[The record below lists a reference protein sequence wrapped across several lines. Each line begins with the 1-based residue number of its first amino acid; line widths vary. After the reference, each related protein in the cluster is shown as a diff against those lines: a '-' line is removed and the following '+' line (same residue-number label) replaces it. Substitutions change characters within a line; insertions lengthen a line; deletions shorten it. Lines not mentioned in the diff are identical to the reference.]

1 VFHAGGVTRGARN
14 VALPLLR
21 RTPAPR
27 GLAKDVA
34 VSAAMWTGSHGMRS
48 TVNVSPVLRRAQ
60 RWHSTSHALVS
71 HPPSGEDRAFS
82 IRLKGVKRP
91 QSCLDSTENVAVGL
105 PLAVMLALSLLSP
118 EARGATNPFCGSK
131 LCRHGGCVQCR

>member
-1 VFHAGGVTRGARN
+1 MLDLDILVFHAGGVTRGARN

-48 TVNVSPVLRRAQ
+48 TVNVSPVIGRAQ
-60 RWHSTSHALVS
+60 HCHSTRH
-71 HPPSGEDRAFS
+71 
-82 IRLKGVKRP
+82 
-91 QSCLDSTENVAVGL
+91 
-105 PLAVMLALSLLSP
+105 PLASEITHPGNPSLCIVPKS
-118 EARGATNPFCGSK
+118 ARCPQTS
-131 LCRHGGCVQCR
+131 